1 MKVFLSKGLLLDK
14 ENTNLKMGIDMRE
27 NLLIKRKKDMG
38 FIFLLRINRDMKEN
52 GRMIRDLAKESIF
65 LRMVDITMG
74 NGLMEREKVREWKY

>member
-38 FIFLLRINRDMKEN
+38 FIFLQRINRDMKEN

>member
-14 ENTNLKMGIDMRE
+14 ENTNLRTGIDMRE

-38 FIFLLRINRDMKEN
+38 FIFLLRINPDMKEN
-52 GRMIRDLAKESIF
+52 GKMIRDLAKESIF

-74 NGLMEREKVREWKY
+74 NGLMEREKAREWKY

>member
-14 ENTNLKMGIDMRE
+14 ENTNLKTGIDMKE